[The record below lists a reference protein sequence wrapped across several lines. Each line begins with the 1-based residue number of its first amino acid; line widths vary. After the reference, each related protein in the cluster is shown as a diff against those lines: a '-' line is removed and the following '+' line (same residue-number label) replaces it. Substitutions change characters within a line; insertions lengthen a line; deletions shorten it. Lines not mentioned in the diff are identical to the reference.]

1 MMIYVPQSN
10 TYNKCYVVQSEG
22 VIRGYANVPNYNTTI
37 NYRDY
42 YIKSDYIFRDGL
54 ATFSN
59 YSTLPTCLS
68 NDVISNS
75 YLYRTD
81 LMNILVC
88 FIIIVMFCFYFPF
101 KIISRA
107 FGRWLKL

>member
-1 MMIYVPQSN
+1 MIYVPKDD
-10 TYNKCYVVQSEG
+10 TYNKCYVVQGEG
-22 VIRGYANVPNYNTTI
+22 VIRAYDFVPNYNTNG

-42 YIKSDYIFRDGL
+42 YIESDYIFRDGV
-54 ATFSN
+54 ATFGS
-59 YSTLPTCLS
+59 YSTIPVCLS
-68 NDVISNS
+68 NDIITNN

-81 LMNILVC
+81 LDKILVC
-88 FIIIVMFCFYFPF
+88 FIIIAVFCLYFPY

>member
-1 MMIYVPQSN
+1 MIYVPSDN

-22 VIRGYANVPNYNTTI
+22 VIRGYDRVPTYNTTI

-42 YIKSDYIFRDGL
+42 FIESDYIFRDGV
-54 ATFSN
+54 ASFSN

-68 NDVISNS
+68 NDIITNS

-81 LMNILVC
+81 LDKILVC
-88 FIIIVMFCFYFPF
+88 FIIIVIFCLYFPY